1 MNHRNFEI
9 PAGDGAVLRC
19 SHFPAQG
26 KAKSVIVIAH
36 GYKGFKDWGM
46 FPYIA
51 TTLSQEH
58 EVITFNFSHA
68 GIGEDLLHFTELEKF
83 ARNTY
88 RRSLKDMEILLSY
101 LSQHPKFGSLPL
113 FLLGHS
119 LGGGICLV
127 YTLDHPDEIS
137 GVISWNG
144 VTKLDLLTEE
154 QKQQMK
160 ETGRT
165 YVLNGRTGQQMPLD
179 AVILEDM
186 ENNKERY
193 NILERI
199 QKASFPVVLIQGSQ
213 DGVHLRQGSEHL
225 IKLRPDISWVQVPE
239 GNHTFN
245 TVHPFAGTTPPLEL
259 AIAATTD
266 FINQTLTLTE

>member
-1 MNHRNFEI
+1 MQHRNFEI
-9 PAGDGAVLRC
+9 PAGEDAVLRC

-26 KAKSVIVIAH
+26 VPKSLIVIAH

-51 TTLSQEH
+51 TTLSQDH

-88 RRSLKDMEILLSY
+88 RRELKDMEILLSY

-127 YTLDHPDEIS
+127 YTLDHPNEVS

-144 VTKLDLLTEE
+144 VTTLDLLTEE
-154 QKQQMK
+154 QKQEMK
-160 ETGRT
+160 EIGRT
-165 YVLNGRTGQQMPLD
+165 HVLNGRTGQQMPLD
-179 AVILEDM
+179 VVILEDM
-186 ENNKERY
+186 ENQKERY
-193 NILERI
+193 NILERM
-199 QKASFPVVLIQGSQ
+199 KTASFPVVLIQGSQ
-213 DGVHLRQGSEHL
+213 DGAHLRQGSEQL
-225 IKLRPDISWVQVPE
+225 TELRPDINWVQVPE

-245 TVHPFAGTTPPLEL
+245 TVHPFAGTTPQLEL
-259 AIAATTD
+259 AIAASTD
-266 FINQTLTLTE
+266 FINHLLYRSN